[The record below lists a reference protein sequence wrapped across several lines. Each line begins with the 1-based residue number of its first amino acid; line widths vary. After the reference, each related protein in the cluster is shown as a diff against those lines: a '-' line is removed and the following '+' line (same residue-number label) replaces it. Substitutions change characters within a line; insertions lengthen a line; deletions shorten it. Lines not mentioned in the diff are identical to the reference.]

1 MIEVQQKSISSVD
14 GVEWVEQ
21 APQDGDIVREWLG
34 QGGARHFVQYTYRQ
48 PKPELIT
55 MDKMHW
61 LRQHLGESAE
71 RSIRLHIAERD
82 GSRDTQQL
90 ETFIAMVDAR
100 SDLILSD
107 AGYAEG
113 VLLIRQMEL
122 CDQDKAD
129 HLLAL
134 GDHKAK

>member
-1 MIEVQQKSISSVD
+1 MIEVQQKSISSID

-21 APQDGDIVREWLG
+21 APQDGDLVRRWVG
-34 QGGARHFVQYTYRQ
+34 QGDLRHCVEYTYSQ
-48 PKPELIT
+48 PRPEPII
-55 MDKMHW
+55 MDRLVW
-61 LRQHLGESAE
+61 LRDHLGEAEE

-113 VLLIRQMEL
+113 VLLIRQMDL

-129 HLLAL
+129 YLLAL
-134 GDHKAK
+134 GDHKTK